1 MARHRC
7 WANTTPRCWGERVT
21 VAGLDRLA
29 LGRALTRAANA
40 SVEQILAAP
49 DCDAP
54 GTALR
59 IGLTGPPGA
68 GKSSLGGRLALLRAQ
83 RHRIG
88 MLAIDPSSPRSGG
101 AILGD
106 RIRID
111 DLEGAGEL
119 FVRSL
124 ASRAA
129 ADGLADNLP
138 ELLQVM
144 ERAGFDEVLVET
156 VGVGQAEHAARSL
169 VDTLVLVLN
178 PGSGD
183 AVQAMKAGI
192 MEMAD
197 LYVVNKADLA
207 GAAQLVG
214 DIRRVLQMLP
224 PPPGAWQ
231 PPVLTTTIQ
240 DADSITALSDAIDR
254 HQSWQRASGIAQHRR
269 TERARYRLRSLLERR
284 VAETL
289 MALPACALQ
298 GPLHGQVAAALAGMA
313 LVAAASPQVPHP

>member
-1 MARHRC
+1 M
-7 WANTTPRCWGERVT
+7 TTQ
-21 VAGLDRLA
+21 GLNRLA

-40 SVEQILAAP
+40 SVAQILAAP
-49 DCDAP
+49 ESAAT
-54 GTALR
+54 GKAYR

-68 GKSSLGGRLALLRAQ
+68 GKSSLGGRLALLRA
-83 RHRIG
+83 RAGHVG

-111 DLEGAGEL
+111 DLEGAGDL

-129 ADGLADNLP
+129 SDGLADNLP

-144 ERAGFDEVLVET
+144 ESAGFDEVLVET

-192 MEMAD
+192 MELAD
-197 LYVVNKADLA
+197 LYVVNKSDLA

-214 DIRRVLQMLP
+214 DIRRVLQIVP
-224 PPPGAWQ
+224 PSPGAWL
-231 PPVLTTTIQ
+231 PPVLTTSIH
-240 DADSITALSDAIDR
+240 DVDSIAALSAAVDR
-254 HQSWQRASGIAQHRR
+254 HRVWQQTSGNAQQRHLD
-269 TERARYRLRSLLERR
+269 RARYRLRSLLERR

-289 MALPACALQ
+289 SALPAAALQ
-298 GPLHGQVAAALAGMA
+298 GTLQAQVCAALSGMA
-313 LVAAASPQVPHP
+313 LAAAPTQTSPP